1 MVLTKEAKL
10 VLLKNN
16 SNNIRILL
24 KNKHIFNT
32 QAAFW
37 IKYKLKWL
45 GSSSSSQV
53 ILDQSLQ
60 PSSVTIL
67 RAWITFNYSL
77 CLRHIHLDSQACV
90 PWRFSCARMSFL
102 HFDLSHPP
110 PLPTHLFYKTYPDWA
125 KKKSCKILTLCMVYI
140 FAPVIPRA

>member
-24 KNKHIFNT
+24 KNKHVFNT

-77 CLRHIHLDSQACV
+77 CLRHIHLDSTWIPRHVCLGDFPV
-90 PWRFSCARMSFL
+90 LECPSF
-102 HFDLSHPP
+102 
-110 PLPTHLFYKTYPDWA
+110 
-125 KKKSCKILTLCMVYI
+125 ILTCH
-140 FAPVIPRA
+140 IPHPFPPTSSIKLTLIELKKNLVKY